1 MVRDAVANVVYRL
14 GECGYPPRKVGKDSW
29 ESRCPVHRG
38 SDYSLSITRN
48 EFNHV
53 VLECRTAANC
63 QHTPIIRALGYTND
77 HVYAETP
84 DWLIGRLSGIPIH
97 KAEIEIPEAHVNHEH
112 GPASAELASGSGEA
126 APPCEKG
133 AEPDVIPAI
142 DDSSR
147 PLRAESEV
155 PAEPASALGSHGA
168 SPHCFAQLPLM
179 IFADGQS
186 LLPLLLQDFVD

>member
-14 GECGYPPRKVGKDSW
+14 GERGYPPRKVGPDSW

-53 VLECRTAANC
+53 VLECRSAENC

-84 DWLIGRLSGIPIH
+84 DWLIGRLSGVAIYR
-97 KAEIEIPEAHVNHEH
+97 AEIENPR
-112 GPASAELASGSGEA
+112 
-126 APPCEKG
+126 G
-133 AEPDVIPAI
+133 A
-142 DDSSR
+142 R
-147 PLRAESEV
+147 ES
-155 PAEPASALGSHGA
+155 
-168 SPHCFAQLPLM
+168 
-179 IFADGQS
+179 
-186 LLPLLLQDFVD
+186 